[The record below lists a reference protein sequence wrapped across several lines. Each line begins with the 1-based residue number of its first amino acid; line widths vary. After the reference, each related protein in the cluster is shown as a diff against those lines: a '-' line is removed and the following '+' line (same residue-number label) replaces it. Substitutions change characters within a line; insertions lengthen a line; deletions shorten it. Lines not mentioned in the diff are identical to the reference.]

1 MNIRKIILGIILL
14 SNQSKIIAQDIQ
26 TLVKNS
32 KSKIESV
39 KEYVAVGKLKTNV
52 LFLKIPV
59 ASVKLFFKRPNQFKL
74 VSEKGLSF
82 VPKGA
87 MSFNLHNIFS
97 NNDFTVIDAGHDQI
111 DKVKVRIAKLIPND
125 ENSDMVLASLYI
137 DPISSLIIKA
147 KVTTKESGTYEIK
160 MKYKKYSSFGLPDDI
175 SFSFN
180 TKDYKLPKG
189 ITFDFDTDPS
199 NKESI
204 KKGRPAK
211 GEIKILI
218 STYEINKGITKD
230 TFK

>member
-74 VSEKGLSF
+74 VSENGLSF

-87 MSFNLHNIFS
+87 MSFNLHNIF
-97 NNDFTVIDAGHDQI
+97 
-111 DKVKVRIAKLIPND
+111 
-125 ENSDMVLASLYI
+125 
-137 DPISSLIIKA
+137 
-147 KVTTKESGTYEIK
+147 
-160 MKYKKYSSFGLPDDI
+160 
-175 SFSFN
+175 
-180 TKDYKLPKG
+180 
-189 ITFDFDTDPS
+189 
-199 NKESI
+199 
-204 KKGRPAK
+204 
-211 GEIKILI
+211 
-218 STYEINKGITKD
+218 
-230 TFK
+230 